1 MTKYAIK
8 IDMAN
13 TIEKFEKYIYT
24 RYADTHLD
32 LDSVI
37 KWVLEFIDHPS
48 FSPGTNVL
56 WDATEIATTSL
67 NFSDMAEFGDFLL
80 SVRERRG
87 GGRSG
92 FVTNNDLVFGLFR
105 THEMLNNDKFDY
117 DYRVFRDLSE
127 ARSWVASE

>member
-1 MTKYAIK
+1 MFGCWIKIIGSDVASDLTSNTSLIGNGESVSVLMTKYAIK

-67 NFSDMAEFGDFLL
+67 NFSDMAEF
-80 SVRERRG
+80 
-87 GGRSG
+87 
-92 FVTNNDLVFGLFR
+92 
-105 THEMLNNDKFDY
+105 
-117 DYRVFRDLSE
+117 
-127 ARSWVASE
+127 